1 MNSIDIIS
9 IICVVF
15 VISYTYFQ
23 RRVETF
29 IVRDSRGSRGLRSR
43 GSRGSR
49 GSRSTTRTTTIAA
62 MTTIIN
68 TKINALTQWVRQV
81 QAGNDAKH
89 ADIYKRLIIVEEE
102 MNEDMDIDS
111 MEF

>member
-1 MNSIDIIS
+1 
-9 IICVVF
+9 
-15 VISYTYFQ
+15 
-23 RRVETF
+23 
-29 IVRDSRGSRGLRSR
+29 
-43 GSRGSR
+43 
-49 GSRSTTRTTTIAA
+49 